1 MQLSQRQR
9 RGEKNNSTKRTQDAI
24 KQRIRS
30 TLLSLHYIVFLLL
43 GPQLSFNLW
52 AAVSDRVEQKQMEF
66 IPHTHPKELEIKG
79 RLTSCVNEWKMQIA

>member
-1 MQLSQRQR
+1 MQLSQR
-9 RGEKNNSTKRTQDAI
+9 RGHREEKKNNSTKGTQDAI

-43 GPQLSFNLW
+43 GPQLSFNLI

-66 IPHTHPKELEIKG
+66 IPHTHTKELEIKE
-79 RLTSCVNEWKMQIA
+79 RLTSRVNE

>member
-1 MQLSQRQR
+1 M
-9 RGEKNNSTKRTQDAI
+9 GKKKKKNNSTKGTQDAI

-43 GPQLSFNLW
+43 SPQLSFNLM

-66 IPHTHPKELEIKG
+66 IPPTHTKELEIRE
-79 RLTSCVNEWKMQIA
+79 RLTSRVNE

>member
-1 MQLSQRQR
+1 MQLSQRR
-9 RGEKNNSTKRTQDAI
+9 RHGEEEKKNNSTKGTQDAI

-43 GPQLSFNLW
+43 SPQLSFNLM

-66 IPHTHPKELEIKG
+66 IPPTHTKELEIRE
-79 RLTSCVNEWKMQIA
+79 RLTSRVNE